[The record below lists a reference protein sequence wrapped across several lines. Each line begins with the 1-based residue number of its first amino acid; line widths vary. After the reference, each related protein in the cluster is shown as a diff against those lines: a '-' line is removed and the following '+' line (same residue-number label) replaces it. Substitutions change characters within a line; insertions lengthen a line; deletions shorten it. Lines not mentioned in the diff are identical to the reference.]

1 MHQISRKK
9 LEQNYFINSKEIFRP
24 YKYNSYY
31 IYMYIIFSNHIE
43 KQKLKIQGL
52 ISEHQLITCIHLIKG
67 LQFYSDRL
75 VKHLEACFGQAN

>member
-31 IYMYIIFSNHIE
+31 IYIHYFFQSHW
-43 KQKLKIQGL
+43 KTKIKDTRIDIWTSFDYPYTFNQRIAILLG
-52 ISEHQLITCIHLIKG
+52 
-67 LQFYSDRL
+67 
-75 VKHLEACFGQAN
+75 